1 MSMGAQTFGDIGATA
16 DASPRHTLPPERL
29 LQGQQAVLE
38 MVASGKPLDLS
49 LRAIAEFSES
59 CLPEMLASI
68 LYYNPADRCLRRGG
82 YGRLP
87 QTFQEAV
94 DGLVPGPKSGSCG
107 TCAFRGS
114 RVISEDVFTDP
125 LWEDF
130 HEFCRMYG
138 IRSAWSTPLMSPTDG
153 SLLGVFGMYYP
164 DSRLPSA
171 ADLELVDHFTHL
183 ASLATERYRRDE
195 ERRRQAWEDA
205 LTGLGNRHQ
214 LQARAGSILEQCRR
228 EGSPLCLAFL
238 DLDHFK
244 LFNDSFGHHLG
255 DKLLQ
260 LVSRKLQEDL
270 QPFELL
276 TRFGGDEFVAL
287 IKATPAEAAERLET
301 LSRKLAAQPL
311 EVEQASARLS
321 LSSGLVDCALVDWD
335 LSRAIVQADA
345 AARRAKETG
354 RNRTVLVDEAQLDEV
369 QDRLKVA
376 KQLEDAT
383 TYELINPHGQPIVDL
398 RTGAPIGM
406 EMLFRPSERVLEG
419 VSPQRCIQVAEE
431 TGLIDSIGLRMLR
444 SACTLLRDPRVANS
458 QMVVNV
464 NLSVHQLMREQLV
477 EQATA
482 LIEAEGVA
490 ANRICLEITE
500 SHWLDTDGPS
510 RRVLTKLLDRGFLLA
525 LDDFGTGYA
534 SLVLLRA
541 FPFNHVKVDRSFVE
555 GLGQSQEAA
564 ALCRAMLEMGRACG
578 IQVTAEGVETEE
590 QRRILTELGYI
601 RGQGYLF
608 SRPRP
613 EAELPDLLNRMLNGG
628 PRQAS

>member
-1 MSMGAQTFGDIGATA
+1 MTAQALGKIGSTA
-16 DASPRHTLPPERL
+16 QPSPRHNLPPERL

-38 MVASGKPLDLS
+38 MVASGKPLDQS

-87 QTFQEAV
+87 QTFQDAV
-94 DGLVPGPKSGSCG
+94 DGLEPGPKSGSCG

-164 DSRLPSA
+164 DSRVPST

-183 ASLATERYRRDE
+183 ASLATERHRRDE
-195 ERRRQAWEDA
+195 ERSRQAWEDA

-214 LQARAGSILEQCRR
+214 LQARAGGILEQCRQD
-228 EGSPLCLAFL
+228 GSPLCLAFL

-287 IKATPAEAAERLET
+287 IKATPHEASERLET
-301 LSRKLAAQPL
+301 LSRKLASQPL
-311 EVEQASARLS
+311 EVEHAPARLS

-335 LSRAIVQADA
+335 LARAIVQADA

-354 RNRTVLVDEAQLDEV
+354 RNRTVLVDEAQLEEV
-369 QDRLKVA
+369 QARLKVA
-376 KQLEDAT
+376 QQLEDAT
-383 TYELINPHGQPIVDL
+383 RYGLINPHGQPIVDL

-406 EMLFRPSERVLEG
+406 EMLFRPSPGVLDG

-431 TGLIDSIGLRMLR
+431 TGLIDPIGLHMLR
-444 SACTLLRDPRVANS
+444 SACTLLRDPRVAHS

-477 EQATA
+477 DQATA

-490 ANRICLEITE
+490 AHRICLEITE
-500 SHWLDTDGPS
+500 SHWLDTNGPS
-510 RRVLTKLLDRGFLLA
+510 RRVLTRLLDRGFLLA

-541 FPFNHVKVDRSFVE
+541 FPFNHVKVDRSFVQ
-555 GLGQSQEAA
+555 GLGLSQEAS
-564 ALCRAMLEMGRACG
+564 ALCRAMLEMGKACG
-578 IQVTAEGVETEE
+578 LQVTAEGVETEE

-608 SRPRP
+608 SRPKP
-613 EAELPDLLNRMLNGG
+613 EAELPHLLQQMLNSS
-628 PRQAS
+628 PHQAS

>member
-1 MSMGAQTFGDIGATA
+1 MGVQTLGDSGASA
-16 DASPRHTLPPERL
+16 DAAPRHNLPPEQL
-29 LQGQQAVLE
+29 LQGQQVVLE
-38 MVASGKPLDLS
+38 MVASGKPLDQS

-87 QTFQEAV
+87 QTFQDAV

-138 IRSAWSTPLMSPTDG
+138 IHSAWSTPLMSPTDG

-171 ADLELVDHFTHL
+171 ADLELVDHFTNL
-183 ASLATERYRRDE
+183 ASLATERHRRDE

-214 LQARAGSILEQCRR
+214 LQARAGGILEQCRK

-287 IKATPAEAAERLET
+287 MKATPAEAAQRLET
-301 LSRKLAAQPL
+301 LSGKLAAQPL
-311 EVEQASARLS
+311 EVEHAPARLS
-321 LSSGLVDCALVDWD
+321 FSSGLVDCALVDWD
-335 LSRAIVQADA
+335 LSRAIVQADT
-345 AARRAKETG
+345 AARRAKLTG

-369 QDRLKVA
+369 QARLKVA
-376 KQLEDAT
+376 QQLEDACR
-383 TYELINPHGQPIVDL
+383 YGLINPHGQPIVDL

-406 EMLFRPSERVLEG
+406 EMLFRPSAGVLAG
-419 VSPQRCIQVAEE
+419 VSTERCIQVAEE
-431 TGLIDSIGLRMLR
+431 TGLIDPIGMRMLR
-444 SACTLLRDPRVANS
+444 SACTLLRDPRVVNS

-477 EQATA
+477 EQAIA
-482 LIEAEGVA
+482 LIEAEGVDA
-490 ANRICLEITE
+490 SRICLEITE

-541 FPFNHVKVDRSFVE
+541 FPFNHVKVDRSFVD
-555 GLGQSQEAA
+555 GLGQSQEAS
-564 ALCRAMLEMGRACG
+564 ALCRAMLEMGKACG
-578 IQVTAEGVETEE
+578 LQVTAEGVETEE

-613 EAELPDLLNRMLNGG
+613 EAELPDLLNRMLSGE
-628 PRQAS
+628 PQQAS

>member
-1 MSMGAQTFGDIGATA
+1 MSTLTVGEMGSSAHP
-16 DASPRHTLPPERL
+16 SPRHNLPPEQL
-29 LQGQQAVLE
+29 LRGQQAVLE
-38 MVASGKPLDLS
+38 MVAGAKPLDQS

-107 TCAFRGS
+107 TCAFRGA

-130 HEFCRMYG
+130 HAFCRLYG

-164 DSRLPSA
+164 DSRVPSA

-183 ASLATERYRRDE
+183 ASLATERHRRDE

-214 LQARAGSILEQCRR
+214 LQARAGSILDQCRR

-287 IKATPAEAAERLET
+287 IKATPEQASERLEN
-301 LSRKLAAQPL
+301 LSRKLASQPL
-311 EVEQASARLS
+311 EVEHAPARLS
-321 LSSGLVDCALVDWD
+321 LSTGLVDCALVDWD
-335 LSRAIVQADA
+335 LARAIVQADT

-354 RNRTVLVDEAQLDEV
+354 RNRTVQVDKAQLDEV
-369 QDRLKVA
+369 QARLKVA
-376 KQLEDAT
+376 QQLEDAT
-383 TYELINPHGQPIVDL
+383 RYGLINPHGQPIVDL

-406 EMLFRPSERVLEG
+406 EMLFRPSAGVLEG

-431 TGLIDSIGLRMLR
+431 TGLIDPIGLRMLQ
-444 SACTLLRDPRVANS
+444 SACALLRNPRVANS

-477 EQATA
+477 HQASA
-482 LIEAEGVA
+482 LIEAEGVDA
-490 ANRICLEITE
+490 HRICLEITE

-510 RRVLTKLLDRGFLLA
+510 RRVLTRLLDRGFLLA

-541 FPFNHVKVDRSFVE
+541 FPFNHVKVDRSFVQ
-555 GLGQSQEAA
+555 GLGQSQEAT
-564 ALCRAMLEMGRACG
+564 ALCRAMLEMGKACG
-578 IQVTAEGVETEE
+578 LQVTAEGVETED

-608 SRPRP
+608 SRPKP
-613 EAELPDLLNRMLNGG
+613 EAELPHLLQQMLNSSHH
-628 PRQAS
+628 QAS